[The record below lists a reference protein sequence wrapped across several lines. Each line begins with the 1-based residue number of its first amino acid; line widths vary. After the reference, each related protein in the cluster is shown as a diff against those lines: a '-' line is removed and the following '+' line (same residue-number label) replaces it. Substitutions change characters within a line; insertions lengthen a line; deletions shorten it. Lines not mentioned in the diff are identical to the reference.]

1 MYRTPTMTKMEKQR
15 FQEFKKAH
23 PDARRR
29 YEYPVEIGYRLY
41 VVSKKD
47 NIQKEIT
54 DDNMSDNV

>member
-1 MYRTPTMTKMEKQR
+1 MEKQR

-47 NIQKEIT
+47 NIMEEIT